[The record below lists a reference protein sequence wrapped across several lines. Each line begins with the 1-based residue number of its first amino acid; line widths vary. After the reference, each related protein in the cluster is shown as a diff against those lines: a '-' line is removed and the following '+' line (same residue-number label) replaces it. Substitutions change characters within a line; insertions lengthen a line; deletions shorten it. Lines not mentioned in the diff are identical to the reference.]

1 MKSLV
6 IVLVGILLI
15 AADCRRSS
23 DECHK
28 TIIFRNESNQP
39 VYFCKVVTHSENSG
53 LCRLIPIGQ
62 VNQPTGSGS
71 ILEES
76 TNPYCWEETISI
88 LGRYERYVIEPT
100 QSSFTGFHP
109 CDSLDSYYHILDH
122 YSISLQEMRA
132 KQFTV
137 TYP

>member
-1 MKSLV
+1 MKSLA
-6 IVLVGILLI
+6 IILAGVLLV
-15 AADCRRSS
+15 AADCRRAN

-39 VYFCKVVTHSENSG
+39 VYFCKAVTHSENSG
-53 LCRLIPIGQ
+53 LCRFIPIGQ

-76 TNPYCWEETISI
+76 TNPYCWEETIAI
-88 LGRYERYVIEPT
+88 LDRYERYVIEPT

-109 CDSLDSYYHILDH
+109 CDSINQLFNVLQQ
-122 YSISLQEMRA
+122 YSFTLQEMQA
-132 KQFTV
+132 QQFV
-137 TYP
+137 ITYP